1 MLRGGIPISLYPRC
15 CNCCEFNLLRIFC
28 LPIDWQKR
36 NNYHLFE
43 WMKKKLVNFSVFY
56 SYLFD
61 ALFSNDRGYYINFP
75 IKKYDACSNILILA
89 RQKLIHQD
97 SVRSFLKALDES
109 KCIENLF
116 ISCKGVIF
124 WNIPFNLWNLKIR
137 QSSDFEV
144 FQDKKNFLSSGDIDW
159 FPYIYVYARL
169 CSTFKHF
176 KAIYPYEKLSKDAIR
191 LEILSRHNMINLVKI
206 MMIWIERRY
215 FLSTDEMIRGID
227 RMKSEFDKLWS
238 NAPSGVV
245 LRFIDPSNLSDT
257 VCILSCL
264 DLLGKILENVFFRFN
279 VKLLKELE

>member
-28 LPIDWQKR
+28 LPIGWQKR

-176 KAIYPYEKLSKDAIR
+176 KAI
-191 LEILSRHNMINLVKI
+191 SRRKC
-206 MMIWIERRY
+206 
-215 FLSTDEMIRGID
+215 
-227 RMKSEFDKLWS
+227 
-238 NAPSGVV
+238 
-245 LRFIDPSNLSDT
+245 T
-257 VCILSCL
+257 VCHCGNRFGRGLHKYVLIRNGFIQHSTFLQYFYACL
-264 DLLGKILENVFFRFN
+264 FTIRSVCVPVARSM
-279 VKLLKELE
+279 